1 MKGLLLKEWYQN
13 VWALALLFL
22 LILPRDGN
30 LFAPACMIALII
42 GIYPLWSIAADQ
54 RSRFDRYQLT
64 LPIAKEKR
72 WDVYYVLLAVMT
84 AVLLLLF
91 YLLHGRDLP
100 NYDMLKHMTSYAEF
114 EIYSKF
120 HSLMT
125 VRQYLCAQIVCTLL
139 PAACYI
145 PAAAKGGRSMGLCI
159 ALLPYIV
166 IVLVCSNLS
175 RAYVQESLFGMK
187 IYESELLFEIAAGA
201 ALVLFLLSR
210 MLTVRTLREAEY

>member
-30 LFAPACMIALII
+30 LFEPACMIALII

-72 WDVYYVLLAVMT
+72 WDVYYVLLP
-84 AVLLLLF
+84 VLTVGMMLLF
-91 YLLHGRDLP
+91 YLLHGRGLP
-100 NYDMLKHMTSYAEF
+100 TSDMLKNLTPDTEF
-114 EIYSKF
+114 EMYTKF
-120 HSLMT
+120 RTLMT

-145 PAAAKGGRSMGLCI
+145 PAAAKGGRFTGALIELLLGIMIVFGSNELSLAHGL
-159 ALLPYIV
+159 
-166 IVLVCSNLS
+166 
-175 RAYVQESLFGMK
+175 ESLFGMK

-210 MLTVRTLREAEY
+210 MLSVRALRRAES

>member
-13 VWALALLFL
+13 VWALVLL
-22 LILPRDGN
+22 LPLVSARDVY
-30 LFAPACMIALII
+30 LFGPVCMSAVFVGML
-42 GIYPLWSIAADQ
+42 PLWSISANEI
-54 RSRFDRYQLT
+54 SRFDRYQLT

-72 WDVYYVLLAVMT
+72 WDVYYVLLPVLT

-91 YLLHGRDLP
+91 YLLHGRGLP
-100 NYDMLKHMTSYAEF
+100 SYDMLKHMTSNAEF

-201 ALVLFLLSR
+201 ALGLFLLSR
-210 MLTVRTLREAEY
+210 MLTVRALREAEY